1 MLERVDYAV
10 VIKGF
15 SKNPVVL
22 QRSDHHNVYHTAHVG
37 PEGWREGLD
46 YFLAQPE

>member
-1 MLERVDYAV
+1 

-15 SKNPVVL
+15 SKTPVIL
-22 QRSDHHNVYHTAHVG
+22 TRRDQQNVYHTAHAG
-37 PEGWREGLD
+37 PLGWREGLD